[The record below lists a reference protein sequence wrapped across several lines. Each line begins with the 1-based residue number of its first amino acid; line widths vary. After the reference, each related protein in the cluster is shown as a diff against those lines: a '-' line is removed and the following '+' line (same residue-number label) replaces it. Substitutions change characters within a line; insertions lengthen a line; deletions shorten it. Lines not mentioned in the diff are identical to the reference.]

1 MAVGL
6 AMALVAGVAQLLII
20 VAQQRHQ
27 ARQYAAAS
35 REAGNLMESL
45 MSRSWDDTTSKSASV
60 ELSEGIAS
68 QLPEG
73 SVSVE
78 VADEDQGVRRITLQ
92 IEWESGPE
100 RARESVRLVGWKFQ
114 AGEEG
119 T

>member
-27 ARQYAAAS
+27 ARQYAVAS

-45 MSRSWDDTTSKSASV
+45 MSRSWDDTTSESAPV

-73 SVSVE
+73 SVSVD

-114 AGEEG
+114 AEEEG

>member
-6 AMALVAGVAQLLII
+6 AMALVAGVAQLLVI

-27 ARQYAAAS
+27 AGQYAVAT

-45 MSRSWDDTTSKSASV
+45 ISRSWDDTTTKSSASV
-60 ELSEGIAS
+60 ELSEGSAS

-78 VADEDQGVRRITLQ
+78 VAEEDQGVRRITLQ

-100 RARESVRLVGWKFQ
+100 RARESVRLVGW
-114 AGEEG
+114 
-119 T
+119 